1 VPIELEIER
10 GRELAYAVLSD
21 GGQGYRDPHE
31 RKASEQCA
39 AVSNDR
45 RENIGYGRQDRKKQY
60 QEEEEKKTNKRIQVK
75 AQGNSHHVPDQIDV
89 HPVLIHNSH

>member
-1 VPIELEIER
+1 MPIEFEIER

-39 AVSNDR
+39 AVSNDK
-45 RENIGYGRQDRKKQY
+45 RENIGHGRQDRKKQY
-60 QEEEEKKTNKRIQVK
+60 EEEEEKKAKEKEESVPGATQ
-75 AQGNSHHVPDQIDV
+75 HVSVIELLVAITFADQEY
-89 HPVLIHNSH
+89 